1 MADAIGPHLLGV
13 RIAVRL
19 DARTEGI
26 DDAAV
31 VRGPDV
37 EIRREI
43 AVGALDQLQ

>member
-1 MADAIGPHLLGV
+1 MPDAIGPHLLGV

-31 VRGPDV
+31 VPVPDV
-37 EIRREI
+37 EIRRESP
-43 AVGALDQLQ
+43 